1 MSQIRRQSII
11 SSVVV
16 YIGFA
21 LGLFNTYL
29 FTRQGGFT
37 TEQYGL
43 TNMFMAIATLMLCFS
58 SLGMSSYVYK
68 FYPYYK
74 DNLPDDKNDLFSW
87 ALVGSLVG
95 FILVITGGIV
105 FKDLVIRKYGEH
117 APGLIT
123 YYNWIFPFGLGLNLF
138 SILEAYA
145 WQVKKSVFSNFLREV
160 QFRIFTTIM
169 VVLTTTGIITSFDTF
184 IKLYSFT
191 FLAIAT
197 ILLFDLLYTRQLHF
211 HFSISRVTIKF
222 RKKILTLIA
231 FIYGGSLVFTI
242 SSVFD
247 SLVIAAVLDNGLAKA
262 GIYALALNIAS
273 LIQAPQ
279 RAVVSSS
286 IPVLSR
292 AWKEKYMAQINR
304 IYHRSSLNML
314 LFAIGMFML
323 LWLNFTDGVFTF
335 KLKQEYLDAKWV
347 FFLIGLS
354 RIIDMG
360 TGVNGQIIS
369 TSTFW
374 RFDFLTGLVLVVI
387 TLPFNYILTKKMGI
401 TGPAIANLG
410 SFFIYNFIR
419 YIYLLKKFRMQ
430 PFTAKTAYTL
440 LLGILAF
447 YTTWLLFDSKHG
459 FSWLVI
465 RSTFFLAIYIG
476 GAFLFK
482 LSPDLEPVLRVIQKR
497 MGIKKGD

>member
-1 MSQIRRQSII
+1 
-11 SSVVV
+11 
-16 YIGFA
+16 
-21 LGLFNTYL
+21 
-29 FTRQGGFT
+29 
-37 TEQYGL
+37 
-43 TNMFMAIATLMLCFS
+43 
-58 SLGMSSYVYK
+58 
-68 FYPYYK
+68 
-74 DNLPDDKNDLFSW
+74 
-87 ALVGSLVG
+87 
-95 FILVITGGIV
+95 
-105 FKDLVIRKYGEH
+105 
-117 APGLIT
+117 
-123 YYNWIFPFGLGLNLF
+123 
-138 SILEAYA
+138 
-145 WQVKKSVFSNFLREV
+145 
-160 QFRIFTTIM
+160 
-169 VVLTTTGIITSFDTF
+169 
-184 IKLYSFT
+184 
-191 FLAIAT
+191 
-197 ILLFDLLYTRQLHF
+197 
-211 HFSISRVTIKF
+211 
-222 RKKILTLIA
+222 
-231 FIYGGSLVFTI
+231 
-242 SSVFD
+242 
-247 SLVIAAVLDNGLAKA
+247 
-262 GIYALALNIAS
+262 
-273 LIQAPQ
+273 
-279 RAVVSSS
+279 
-286 IPVLSR
+286 
-292 AWKEKYMAQINR
+292 
-304 IYHRSSLNML
+304 ML